1 MSDFDKV
8 KAAVGIRQYLTDSGY
23 AIRGNRTQA
32 TWRGGT
38 GYNVAIN
45 DKGTWYDHKGG
56 TGGSVIDLC
65 MAVEGLDRAAALH
78 ALADR
83 YGVMLDDGPS
93 KFKVIRN
100 DFVKPSSSGRSS
112 RPSLRGS
119 SLRPRSNCGCPS
131 EEVSQNQYIVTLTEG
146 RNRQIRRT
154 FAALGYRVTKLHR
167 INFGKYELGSL
178 KPGEATEITL

>member
-83 YGVMLDDGPS
+83 YGVMLDET
-93 KFKVIRN
+93 
-100 DFVKPSSSGRSS
+100 KPNKRRIHAPQPLTVSWLNVSIVAQYGNGETQTEETRLNADEVRCLNALNRICGTA
-112 RPSLRGS
+112 RPIPPDL
-119 SLRPRSNCGCPS
+119 
-131 EEVSQNQYIVTLTEG
+131 
-146 RNRQIRRT
+146 
-154 FAALGYRVTKLHR
+154 FAEALALVMKKYHATKGGAR
-167 INFGKYELGSL
+167 
-178 KPGEATEITL
+178 